1 MIEKETIKWLVKQ
14 IQKLEW
20 TRQTFSMT
28 SSGRPILKMHS
39 INLLIVKYA
48 YNSYLLNEL
57 FRAHQS
63 DPFHQFLPFLRFWRL
78 LEDLLAQFLPCCLS
92 QPRSNY
98 FTHRKTFQSF
108 KITWLPR
115 TPLSPLGPSGPSRPR
130 WPPLGGLP
138 GIPGSPL
145 IPTEFIPPAQKKVNP
160 LNPKKLLIIYKIF
173 TFVTFAVNR
182 LIRKVMKIVIV

>member
-1 MIEKETIKWLVKQ
+1 M
-14 IQKLEW
+14 QKFEC

-28 SSGRPILKMHS
+28 SSGRPIFSILKMHS
-39 INLLIVKYA
+39 INLFIVKNA

-57 FRAHQS
+57 FRARQS

-78 LEDLLAQFLPCCLS
+78 LEDLLAPFLLCCLS
-92 QPRSNY
+92 HPRSSY
-98 FTHRKTFQSF
+98 FYPQKAFQSF

-115 TPLSPLGPSGPSRPR
+115 KPLSPLGPSGPSRPR
-130 WPPLGGLP
+130 WPPMGGLP

-145 IPTEFIPPAQKKVNP
+145 IPTEFIPPAQKKVN
-160 LNPKKLLIIYKIF
+160 LLHPKKILVISKIF

-182 LIRKVMKIVIV
+182 LIRKVPKMVIV